1 MSQNLS
7 QNINKKINYF
17 IDYWRDFS
25 SNDGIEEQQ
34 VHTIVYSPKELFK
47 AFAEEVI
54 YSQSKCKNNEYQF
67 KRSNYKDFFI
77 KSINEFINLPIQ
89 SIDFLQSTLTLIQN
103 LFSKPDF
110 PYLLH
115 ILSQIDIFLSDFRL
129 GKECV
134 NELEKI
140 LFEQNTNLETKVDI
154 NNYFNRKNKGQN
166 NKNKQPILIK
176 DQINILTRLII
187 FQLRE
192 KGHSKRHIQKI
203 PENIFSQYNI
213 NNGYYRGKKEDDL
226 VISTKFPY
234 LISMENLSIGDKVY
248 QDKLKT
254 YLDNLTD
261 SDRILAIKNYLIF
274 DTTKQTYIFQLKG
287 FKGAED
293 LNIQFGN
300 VRIYNPKTTK
310 LIKKYLLDFDDNSE
324 PNKFDDYE
332 YFGGKDDDIYCN
344 GAVTLDVINQVNV
357 IDQEYPK
364 KKAISNLNQVLSFI
378 LSNQMDIKYP
388 IKINISSIFIID
400 ENGIQR
406 GFLGQRTEDDYN
418 FEESSEHIKFIHN
431 FYQSKIT
438 SELNS
443 VDKQIIES
451 LNWKKKAVE
460 SFNVNEKILWFWVSL
475 ENLMNDGNNRS
486 SDNIFNYVSKYLAIY
501 QFYDFV
507 WKHYDKLIDIR
518 KQLVFNSFCKNDTED
533 LKKLDSIL
541 WLNKINTKNNRLVY
555 PLKEFIKNIDLIKDL
570 IKANFEK
577 EELLYYQ
584 LDYLRLIFNNPDTLK
599 TLLDDFE
606 HICKEKLLYV
616 YRIRNKIVHNA
627 NTEENT
633 LSEYYSDFISQASTL
648 TIIQFM
654 TKRYNKNLK
663 TTESILNDI
672 LYDFNK
678 LKLDIEIQGITVLY
692 EK

>member
-7 QNINKKINYF
+7 QNINTKIHYF

-47 AFAEEVI
+47 GFAEEVI
-54 YSQSKCKNNEYQF
+54 YSQSKCQNNDYQF
-67 KRSNYKDFFI
+67 KRQNYKDFFI
-77 KSINEFINLPIQ
+77 KSINELISLPIQ
-89 SIDFLQSTLTLIQN
+89 SINFLQSILTLIQN
-103 LFSKPDF
+103 HFAKPNF

-115 ILSQIDIFLSDFRL
+115 ILSQIDILLSDFRL

-134 NELEKI
+134 HELENI
-140 LFEQNTNLETKVDI
+140 LFNQNTNLEIKVDI
-154 NNYFNRKNKGQN
+154 NYFDKKNKGKNNQN
-166 NKNKQPILIK
+166 NKKKEPILIK
-176 DQINILTRLII
+176 DQIKILTRLII
-187 FQLRE
+187 FQLLE
-192 KGHSKRHIQKI
+192 KGYSKKYIQKI
-203 PENIFSQYNI
+203 PENIFSQYDIGN
-213 NNGYYRGKKEDDL
+213 YYYFGKKEDEP
-226 VISTKFPY
+226 VIYTDFPY
-234 LISMENLSIGDKVY
+234 NADDINLNNINIGDKVY

-261 SDRILAIKNYLIF
+261 SDRILAIKNYFNF

-287 FKGAED
+287 FKGADD

-310 LIKKYLLDFDDNSE
+310 LIKKYLADCDDNSE

-332 YFGGKDDDIYCN
+332 YFGSKNDDIYCN
-344 GAVTLDVINQVNV
+344 GAVTLDVI
-357 IDQEYPK
+357 DQEHSK
-364 KKAISNLNQVLSFI
+364 KEAISNLNQVLSFI
-378 LSNQMDIKYP
+378 FSYEIDIKYLM
-388 IKINISSIFIID
+388 KIDISSIFIID
-400 ENGIQR
+400 ENGIQK
-406 GFLGQRTEDDYN
+406 GFSSQITEDDYN
-418 FEESSEHIKFIHN
+418 FKESREYIKFIHN

-438 SELNS
+438 SQLNS

-486 SDNIFNYVSKYLAIY
+486 SENIFFYVSKYLAIY
-501 QFYDFV
+501 QFYNFV
-507 WKHYDKLIDIR
+507 WKHYYKLIDISRFGLISYR
-518 KQLVFNSFCKNDTED
+518 KKDNKD
-533 LKKLDSIL
+533 LRDLDVILGLDSD
-541 WLNKINTKNNRLVY
+541 NKENNQQNY
-555 PLKEFIKNIDLIKDL
+555 YLKDFIENIDLIQSK
-570 IKANFEK
+570 FEK

-584 LDYLRLIFNNPDTLK
+584 LEYLKLIFNNPEKLK
-599 TLLDDFE
+599 KILEDFE
-606 HICKEKLLYV
+606 NISKEKLLYV

-633 LSEYYSDFISQASTL
+633 LSEYYSDFISQASKL
-648 TIIQFM
+648 IVIEFM
-654 TKRYNKNLK
+654 EKRQNKNLK